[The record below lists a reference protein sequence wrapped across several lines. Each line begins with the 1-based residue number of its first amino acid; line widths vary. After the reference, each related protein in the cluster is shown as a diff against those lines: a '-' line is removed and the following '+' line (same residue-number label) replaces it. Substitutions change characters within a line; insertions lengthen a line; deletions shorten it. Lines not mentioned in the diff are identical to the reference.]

1 MDVYFKGGLQCGEV
15 VITETSSTTTRQI
28 YCPKNYT
35 CRSNV
40 QALFELNLENMTKG
54 NWYSRMAINNT
65 FASGENPDSMLYAHV
80 TGSNY
85 CIHDD
90 ICNSDNLD
98 CTSSAEVQNY
108 NFADFLG
115 KLKDYLITMS
125 SEAITS
131 DDGNLFNYF
140 KNQYAR
146 PTIFM
151 DLKYAQSDYCN
162 KFKNTELTPSENDEI
177 ADFRQFY
184 IHNVMRKFIDFGQ
197 NYILTTTNKTWSDY
211 LELFEMWSPD
221 VEMTGNVSYHMCLSL
236 LSNFVSCKNHLEI
249 MIVTPNGKTEM
260 IINAPNDPTVVSLSK

>member
-1 MDVYFKGGLQCGEV
+1 MGAYYKGGLQCGQV
-15 VITETSSTTTRQI
+15 DITVTSSTPNRQI

-40 QALFELNLENMTKG
+40 EGLFNSELENMSKG
-54 NWYSRMAINNT
+54 DWYSRMAINNT
-65 FASGENPDSMLYAHV
+65 FASGENPDSMKYAHV
-80 TGSNY
+80 AGSNY

-90 ICNSDNLD
+90 ICISNDLD
-98 CTSSAEVQNY
+98 CTSSPEVQNY
-108 NFADFLG
+108 TFADFLG
-115 KLKDYLITMS
+115 KLKAYLTIMKN
-125 SEAITS
+125 EADNIFE
-131 DDGNLFNYF
+131 GNLFKYF
-140 KNQYAR
+140 KKQYSR

-162 KFKNTELTPSENDEI
+162 KFKNTELTPSESDEI

-197 NYILTTTNKTWSDY
+197 NYILTTANKTWSEY
-211 LELFEMWSPD
+211 EELFEMWSSD